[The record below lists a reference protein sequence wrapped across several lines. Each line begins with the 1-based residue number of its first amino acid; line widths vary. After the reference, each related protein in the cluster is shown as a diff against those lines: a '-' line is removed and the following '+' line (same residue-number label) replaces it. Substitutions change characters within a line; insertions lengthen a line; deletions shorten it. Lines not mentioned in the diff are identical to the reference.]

1 MEHTKT
7 DSSLG
12 KEGAIPITPG
22 REQAYAEVY
31 QVILHM
37 EKGLQIMIPRKFVQF
52 LRKNMD
58 TQWGRNLDFTK
69 NLNDMDLLQETRVL
83 LSLVY
88 RDFICSPEESM
99 ELIKKRQ
106 TRSNIRRL
114 GVRTLLTDGIVLG
127 IRFAICMFGDK

>member
-1 MEHTKT
+1 MEHTEFA
-7 DSSLG
+7 SCQG
-12 KEGAIPITPG
+12 KESDIPNEPR

-37 EKGLQIMIPRKFVQF
+37 EKGLQIMIPHKFIHF

-58 TQWGRNLDFTK
+58 TQWGQKLDFSK

-88 RDFICSPEESM
+88 RDFICSPEERM
-99 ELIKKRQ
+99 ELIKKDKREA
-106 TRSNIRRL
+106 IL
-114 GVRTLLTDGIVLG
+114 GGWEYESFSLMEL
-127 IRFAICMFGDK
+127 F

>member
-1 MEHTKT
+1 MEHIGF
-7 DSSLG
+7 DSCQW
-12 KEGAIPITPG
+12 KESDIPNETR

-37 EKGLQIMIPRKFVQF
+37 EKGLQIMIPRKFIHF

-58 TQWGRNLDFTK
+58 TQWGQKLDFSK

-88 RDFICSPEESM
+88 RDFICSPEERM
-99 ELIKKRQ
+99 ELIKKDKREA
-106 TRSNIRRL
+106 IL
-114 GVRTLLTDGIVLG
+114 GGWEYEFFSLTEL
-127 IRFAICMFGDK
+127 F

>member
-1 MEHTKT
+1 MEHTEF
-7 DSSLG
+7 DSGQRKDSD
-12 KEGAIPITPG
+12 IPNEPR

-88 RDFICSPEESM
+88 RDFICSPEERM
-99 ELIKKRQ
+99 ELIKKDKREA
-106 TRSNIRRL
+106 IL
-114 GVRTLLTDGIVLG
+114 GGWEYEPFSLMEL
-127 IRFAICMFGDK
+127 F

>member
-1 MEHTKT
+1 MEHMGF
-7 DSSLG
+7 DSCQW
-12 KEGAIPITPG
+12 KESDISNETR

-37 EKGLQIMIPRKFVQF
+37 EKGLQIMIPRKFIHF

-58 TQWGRNLDFTK
+58 TQWGQKMDFSK

-88 RDFICSPEESM
+88 RDFICSPEERM
-99 ELIKKRQ
+99 ELIKKDKREA
-106 TRSNIRRL
+106 IL
-114 GVRTLLTDGIVLG
+114 GGWEYEFFSLTEL
-127 IRFAICMFGDK
+127 F

>member
-1 MEHTKT
+1 MEHTEF
-7 DSSLG
+7 DSCPG
-12 KEGAIPITPG
+12 KESDILNEPR

-37 EKGLQIMIPRKFVQF
+37 EKGLQIMIPRKFIHF

-58 TQWGRNLDFTK
+58 TQWGGNLDFSK

-88 RDFICSPEESM
+88 RDFICSPEERM
-99 ELIKKRQ
+99 ELIKKDKREA
-106 TRSNIRRL
+106 IL
-114 GVRTLLTDGIVLG
+114 GGWEYESFSLTEL
-127 IRFAICMFGDK
+127 F

>member
-1 MEHTKT
+1 MEHTEF

-12 KEGAIPITPG
+12 KENAIPNEHG

-37 EKGLQIMIPRKFVQF
+37 EKGLQIMIPRKFIQF

-88 RDFICSPEESM
+88 RDFICSPEERM
-99 ELIKKRQ
+99 ELIKKDKREV
-106 TRSNIRRL
+106 IL
-114 GVRTLLTDGIVLG
+114 GGWEYESFSLTEL
-127 IRFAICMFGDK
+127 F

>member
-1 MEHTKT
+1 MEHTGF
-7 DSSLG
+7 DSCQG
-12 KEGAIPITPG
+12 KESDIPNEPR

-37 EKGLQIMIPRKFVQF
+37 EKGLQIMIPCKFIHF

-58 TQWGRNLDFTK
+58 TQWGQKLDFSK

-88 RDFICSPEESM
+88 RDFICSPEERM
-99 ELIKKRQ
+99 ELIKKDKREA
-106 TRSNIRRL
+106 IL
-114 GVRTLLTDGIVLG
+114 GGWEYESFSLTEL
-127 IRFAICMFGDK
+127 F

>member
-1 MEHTKT
+1 MEHTEF
-7 DSSLG
+7 DSCQG
-12 KEGAIPITPG
+12 KESDILNEPR

-37 EKGLQIMIPRKFVQF
+37 EKGLQIMIPRKFIHF

-58 TQWGRNLDFTK
+58 TQWGGNLDFSK

-88 RDFICSPEESM
+88 RDFICSPEERM
-99 ELIKKRQ
+99 ELIKKDKREA
-106 TRSNIRRL
+106 IL
-114 GVRTLLTDGIVLG
+114 GGWEYESFSLTEL
-127 IRFAICMFGDK
+127 F